1 MKRDFILYIVYC
13 IGVTLIGVLVA
24 SGWHDFSAALHVS
37 TGTKQMHR
45 NFKVDGMRRLARL
58 GQR

>member
-13 IGVTLIGVLVA
+13 IGITLIGVLVA

-37 TGTKQMHR
+37 TGAKQMPK
-45 NFKVDGMRRLARL
+45 NSK
-58 GQR
+58 

>member
-37 TGTKQMHR
+37 TGTKQIHK
-45 NFKVDGMRRLARL
+45 NSK
-58 GQR
+58 